1 MVSAGGM
8 ARRGGCADRRGEA
21 ANNERDGRRS
31 SELWPGEA
39 TAHNNIHAVGRATVE
54 ANVCGASWGDG
65 GRDRGLIDC
74 KPCPSSEQLL
84 GRSLSPNGVCPSA

>member
-1 MVSAGGM
+1 MGGTGRL
-8 ARRGGCADRRGEA
+8 AWRDGCASREDEA
-21 ANNERDGRRS
+21 ADDKRHGGGGSRF
-31 SELWPGEA
+31 WPGEA
-39 TAHNNIHAVGRATVE
+39 TTHNDIHAVGRATVE